1 MPSKNKLLK
10 QKKKEE
16 QKEKAEEETCEND
29 TINNLFVRKNAVQSI
44 EVTDLGREL
53 GVSFIPDLNNSDIYP
68 NLWSRRLSRMMTV
81 MPPEPDDIDTT
92 SPDFITISKAK
103 SVEQI
108 QEMMDIV
115 SKQTEYDKT
124 EIIRKLIEHDYNIED
139 VIKDYNNL
147 IEHRKMLW
155 NKFEKDN
162 KTLDKFS

>member
-1 MPSKNKLLK
+1 MPPIIPP
-10 QKKKEE
+10 
-16 QKEKAEEETCEND
+16 D
-29 TINNLFVRKNAVQSI
+29 FVRDK
-44 EVTDLGREL
+44 
-53 GVSFIPDLNNSDIYP
+53 
-68 NLWSRRLSRMMTV
+68 
-81 MPPEPDDIDTT
+81 IDTT

-108 QEMMDIV
+108 QEMIDIV

-124 EIIRKLIEHDYNIED
+124 DIIRKLIEHDYNIEN

-162 KTLDKFS
+162 KD

>member
-1 MPSKNKLLK
+1 MYRKWAIMPPIILP
-10 QKKKEE
+10 
-16 QKEKAEEETCEND
+16 D
-29 TINNLFVRKNAVQSI
+29 FVRDK
-44 EVTDLGREL
+44 
-53 GVSFIPDLNNSDIYP
+53 
-68 NLWSRRLSRMMTV
+68 
-81 MPPEPDDIDTT
+81 IDTT

-124 EIIRKLIEHDYNIED
+124 EIIRKLIEHDYNIEN

-162 KTLDKFS
+162 KD